1 MKKSKFSDSQIL
13 SILKQHEAGIPV
25 TELAREHGVSSALIY
40 QWRSKYGGMDASLV
54 KEMKEL
60 RAENARLKKM
70 YAEER
75 LKAEIR
81 QEALE
86 GKLLTPSQRKE
97 MAKNIVVDRQVSIRF
112 ACICMG
118 ISETC
123 YRYEAKLSSE
133 NQQIAD
139 WLLRLTTTH
148 KRWGFGLCFLY
159 LRNVKG
165 YGWNHKR
172 VYRIYRELEL
182 NLRIKPKRRI
192 KRDYPGELDVPKAPN
207 QVWSMDFMSDQ
218 LINGKTFRTF
228 NVMDDYNREGLG
240 IEVDISLPSARVI
253 RALEQVIEW
262 RGRPAALRCDNGPE
276 YLSHTLVDWAN
287 KHRITLLYIQPGKP
301 TQNAYIERFNRTV
314 RHEWLD
320 MHHFESI
327 AHAQL
332 LATQWLWQY
341 NNERP
346 NMAIGGVPPRRL
358 LDAA

>member
-1 MKKSKFSDSQIL
+1 
-13 SILKQHEAGIPV
+13 
-25 TELAREHGVSSALIY
+25 
-40 QWRSKYGGMDASLV
+40 
-54 KEMKEL
+54 
-60 RAENARLKKM
+60 
-70 YAEER
+70 
-75 LKAEIR
+75 
-81 QEALE
+81 
-86 GKLLTPSQRKE
+86 
-97 MAKNIVVDRQVSIRF
+97 MAKKAVERDGISIRI
-112 ACICMG
+112 ACITFG

-123 YRYEAKLSSE
+123 YRYEPKLCSE
-133 NQQIAD
+133 NQHIAD

-192 KRDYPGELDVPKAPN
+192 KRDYPGDLDVPTAPN

-218 LINGKTFRTF
+218 LTSGKTLRTF

-240 IEVDISLPSARVI
+240 IEVDLSLPSARVV
-253 RALEQVIEW
+253 RALDQVIEW
-262 RGRPAALRCDNGPE
+262 RGKPAALRCDSGPE
-276 YLSHTLVDWAN
+276 YLSQTLVDWAN
-287 KHRITLLYIQPGKP
+287 EQQITLLYIQQGKP
-301 TQNAYIERFNRTV
+301 TQNAYIERFNRTA

-320 MHHFESI
+320 LHQFESV
-327 AHAQL
+327 AHPQL

-346 NMAIGGVPPRRL
+346 NTAIGGVPPRRL
-358 LDAA
+358 MGAA